1 MTLVTATLG
10 FVLDVALG
18 AWLGVMAFFSFVGA
32 PRAFAVFDDRGGEYV
47 NDVFPRYYRVGVGL
61 GVVAFLAGLG
71 LGAVTRYD
79 GATLVVL
86 AATAIATLT
95 SVSLFGGFAAPIVA
109 GRLIELDGFLAAFT
123 LAGVTAALGVALS
136 WFAPEPAASGPG

>member
-1 MTLVTATLG
+1 MSFHTAALSLVVDG
-10 FVLDVALG
+10 ALG

-61 GVVAFLAGLG
+61 GAVAFAAGLV
-71 LGAVTRYD
+71 LGSFAGYG

-86 AATAIATLT
+86 ASTAIAVL
-95 SVSLFGGFAAPIVA
+95 
-109 GRLIELDGFLAAFT
+109 
-123 LAGVTAALGVALS
+123 LAGYSTQVLIPKMEAAGDEGFSRYHRQSVVVNGLTMLAVAVGLVGS
-136 WFAPEPAASGPG
+136 HLPG